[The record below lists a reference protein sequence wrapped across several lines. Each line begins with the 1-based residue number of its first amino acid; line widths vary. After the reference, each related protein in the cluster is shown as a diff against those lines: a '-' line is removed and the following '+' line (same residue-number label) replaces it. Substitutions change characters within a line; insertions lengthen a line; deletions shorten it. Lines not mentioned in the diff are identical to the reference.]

1 MEEYLPAQYRKK
13 VVNRG
18 SGSPLSDTYTATQI
32 MKRISFYAELNR
44 KRDSLK
50 RTERFVQKRF
60 ALYGWDDTTTV
71 RVYMRETVS
80 RIAAELFYSRYALAV
95 SNVYREGRDGAI
107 DRNHGHVVVTVRA
120 TQPEID
126 AMLQYIREGAS
137 YFVYDGE
144 KSKYSA
150 GNTDA
155 SEFIIVKPDEKMQPK
170 HFWRRSQSF
179 ISRIEELEDS

>member
-1 MEEYLPAQYRKK
+1 MEECPPTQYRKK

-18 SGSPLSDTYTATQI
+18 SSRPLSETYNAKQI
-32 MKRISFYAELNR
+32 AKRISFYAELNR

-50 RTERFVQKRF
+50 RAQRVMQKRF
-60 ALYGWDDTTTV
+60 ALYGLDDTTTV

-80 RIAAELFYSRYALAV
+80 RIAAELFNSRYELAV
-95 SNVYREGRDGAI
+95 SNVYQEGRDGTI
-107 DRNHGHVVVTVRA
+107 DRDHGHVVVTVKA

-126 AMLQYIREGAS
+126 ALLQYIGEGAS

-155 SEFIIVKPDEKMQPK
+155 SEFIIVKPDENLQPK

-179 ISRIEELEDS
+179 IARIEELEDS